1 MNRSSAIQFIL
12 FFVYLIIQVLLL
24 KNLVIYET
32 AFCFL
37 YVAFILLVPVET
49 NTLFLMGAAFL
60 LGFFVDI
67 FYDSLGLHAS
77 ASVLVAYFRNY
88 WLATITPQG
97 GYDAGASPSVSAN
110 GLQWFVVYSMPLVF
124 VHQLFLFFTEA
135 WGFSIFWH
143 TMQKVIA
150 SLLFTMTVIILLQ
163 FLFSEKRR
171 S

>member
-1 MNRSSAIQFIL
+1 MNRSSVIQFVL
-12 FFVYLIIQVLLL
+12 FFVYLIVQVLLL
-24 KNLVIYET
+24 KNLVIYEV
-32 AFCFL
+32 AFCYL
-37 YVAFILLVPVET
+37 YIAFILLVPVET
-49 NTLFLMGAAFL
+49 NTLVLMGAGFL

-77 ASVLVAYFRNY
+77 ATVMVAYFRNY

-97 GYDAGASPSVSAN
+97 GYDAGGSPSVSAN

-135 WGFSIFWH
+135 WGFSIFWY
-143 TMQKVIA
+143 TMQKVMA